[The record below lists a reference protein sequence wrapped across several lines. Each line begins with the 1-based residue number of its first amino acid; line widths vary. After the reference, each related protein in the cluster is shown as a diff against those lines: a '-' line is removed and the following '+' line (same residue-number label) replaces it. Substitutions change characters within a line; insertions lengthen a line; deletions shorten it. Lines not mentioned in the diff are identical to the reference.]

1 MHALMHPTA
10 APQSAHPP
18 HVAAS
23 RAPIRTLWIRAAL
36 LAWAG
41 ISTVVHAQTI
51 DPAFTPTF
59 NEDVHVV
66 AAYPGGRVLV
76 GGDFWIINGQTVS
89 GLVRLLPNGTLD
101 PAFAVQITGPVLA
114 LAVQLDGRIVIGG
127 NFDQV
132 NAAARVNLARLHAD
146 GSLDAAFVPAVPD
159 DDIERLAVQP
169 DGKVLIAGRFD
180 DVGGQ
185 PRSYLAR
192 LQATGALDAG
202 FADPALDGA
211 VTGIAVQPDGRILLG
226 GQFGS
231 VHGEPRSGL
240 VRLGD
245 NGNLDTS
252 FADPNVL
259 GSINALTLLD
269 DGRVLFTGQFGN
281 VHGQSRPFIARLMP
295 DGQLDA
301 SFVDANLRG
310 NVHLRHLQPLV
321 DGTTIL
327 AGDWRWG
334 SGTGAPRVG
343 RILADGQQDMGYD
356 APVFD
361 SLVYGMSVQTGG
373 RTFAGGLFLSA
384 DGLPRAHMAAI
395 TTPDLAVDQLE
406 RDGDSVLWRREGAV
420 PMLSAPPQLQVSTD
434 GVTFVA
440 HATMTESVEGW
451 TAIGVPESATHIRAR
466 ALLTDNAGL
475 IEAVLRPNLVFENGF
490 D

>member
-1 MHALMHPTA
+1 MHAPKHDTA
-10 APQSAHPP
+10 ASRSAHPAN
-18 HVAAS
+18 AAADS
-23 RAPIRTLWIRAAL
+23 PPVRTLWIRAAL

-41 ISTVVHAQTI
+41 ISGVVHAQVV
-51 DPAFTPTF
+51 DPAFTPSF

-66 AAYPGGRVLV
+66 AAFPGGRVLV
-76 GGDFWIINGQTVS
+76 GGDFWIVNGQSVS
-89 GLVRLLPNGTLD
+89 GLVRLMSNGTHD
-101 PAFAVQITGPVLA
+101 PAFAVDITGPVLT

-132 NAAARVNLARLHAD
+132 NGAARVNLARLHAD
-146 GSLDAAFVPAVPD
+146 GSLDTTFVPAVPD
-159 DDIERLAVQP
+159 DDIEHLAVQP

-192 LQATGALDAG
+192 LQSGGALDTG
-202 FADPALDGA
+202 FNDPALDGA

-226 GQFGS
+226 GQFDI
-231 VHGEPRSGL
+231 VHGDPRSGIA
-240 VRLGD
+240 RLED

-252 FADPNVL
+252 FADPDVL
-259 GSINALTLLD
+259 GSINTLPLLD

-281 VHGQSRPFIARLMP
+281 VHGQSRPFLARLMS

-301 SFVDANLRG
+301 SFIDANLRG
-310 NVHLRHLQPLV
+310 NVSLRHLQPLV
-321 DGTTIL
+321 DGTTML

-334 SGTGAPRVG
+334 TGTGAPRVG
-343 RILADGQQDMGYD
+343 RILADGQQDTSYD

-361 SLVYGMSVQTGG
+361 SLIYGMTVQTGG

-384 DGLPRAHMAAI
+384 DGLPRSHMAAI
-395 TTPDLAVDQLE
+395 TTTDLAVDQLE
-406 RDGDSVLWRREGAV
+406 RDGGSVVWRREGVV

-434 GVTFVA
+434 GITFVA

-451 TAIGVPESATHIRAR
+451 TASGVPETATHIRAR

-475 IEAVLRPNLVFENGF
+475 IEAVLRPNQVFENGF

>member
-1 MHALMHPTA
+1 MAT
-10 APQSAHPP
+10 PQSAPSSR
-18 HVAAS
+18 VAAS
-23 RAPIRTLWIRAAL
+23 RPLVRTFWIRAAL

-41 ISTVVHAQTI
+41 ISSVVHAQAI
-51 DPAFTPTF
+51 DPAFTPAF

-76 GGDFWIINGQTVS
+76 GGDFWSVNGQALS
-89 GLVRLLPNGTLD
+89 GLVRLMPNGTLD
-101 PAFAVQITGPVLA
+101 PTFNVDITGPVLS
-114 LAVQLDGRIVIGG
+114 LAVQLDGRILIGG

-132 NAAARVNLARLHAD
+132 NGAARVNLARLNAD
-146 GSLDAAFVPAVPD
+146 GSLDIAFVPAVPD
-159 DDIERLAVQP
+159 DDIELLAVQP
-169 DGKVLIAGRFD
+169 DGAVLIAGRFD

-192 LQATGALDAG
+192 LQANGALDTG

-211 VTGIAVQPDGRILLG
+211 VTGIAVQPDGRIVLG
-226 GQFGS
+226 GQFGI
-231 VHGEPRSGL
+231 VHDEERSGL
-240 VRLGD
+240 ARLGA

-252 FADPNVL
+252 FADPDVL

-269 DGRVLFTGQFGN
+269 DGRVLFTGQFGT

-321 DGTTIL
+321 DGTTML

-334 SGTGAPRVG
+334 TGTGATRLG
-343 RILADGQQDMGYD
+343 RILADGQQDTGYD

-361 SLVYGMSVQTGG
+361 SLIYGMTVQTGG

-384 DGLPRAHMAAI
+384 DGLPRSHMAAI
-395 TTPDLAVDQLE
+395 TTTDLAVDQLE
-406 RDGDSVLWRREGAV
+406 RDGGTVLWRREGAV
-420 PMLSAPPQLQVSTD
+420 PMLSAPPQLQVSAD
-434 GVTFVA
+434 GITFDA
-440 HATMTESVEGW
+440 HATMTESAEGW
-451 TAIGVPESATHIRAR
+451 TASGVPETAIHVRTRG
-466 ALLTDNAGL
+466 LLTDNAGL
-475 IEAVLRPNLVFENGF
+475 VEAVLRPNLVFENGF